1 MWGALKHFLL
11 GRSTFFENLQ
21 NYDEGNQ
28 DEILARIKQEIQ
40 NVSNEKQ

>member
-11 GRSTFFENLQ
+11 NLSTLFENLQ
-21 NYDEGNQ
+21 NYDAVDQ
-28 DEILARIKQEIQ
+28 DKILARIQQEIQ